1 MEPTTQFFAKLKKLG
16 VTLESETAKL
26 LEQFEKRHDE
36 CDTESQQ
43 RGLRAYHELNC
54 EVGDT
59 KRRIQ
64 KHVAEQ
70 KVRQKEVDDFIRD
83 CRLTEER
90 VSADVQ
96 ALKGFFQKYGYR
108 PSQNNK
114 ETTSTTCQESG
125 AGNQVTDE
133 EAESMA
139 AGEEGSS
146 LDQEGSRPTSPPAG
160 APPPV
165 ADVMQTPKL
174 SDFGLSEMM
183 LKRALARA
191 ERCPEEPP
199 MPNIS
204 FTQAALVTPEPPP
217 ISLTPKCALRLDDD
231 ELVPPRFQD
240 FGLSESTM
248 SLNNDFT
255 MNLLLQKKVA
265 KPQSISPLEVP
276 DPVNQLMK
284 DLQAKAENLESP
296 EPPVFLTPSIK
307 IKKTKNHCLPS
318 TQTPADP
325 ESPELPVLQTPYLKQ
340 FVSSKKPTPATS
352 GTAGDKR
359 AWECSVPEISI
370 QDVDD
375 EQVPE
380 MPNLESVWAKSFQSK
395 DSKRPKRSDHEHNTQ
410 EPEVSGTELEI
421 ATQEFSFGTPRLRKE
436 FQEPSTPEMP
446 DLSSV
451 TQDICKMVSQM
462 QSKGTAMAI
471 VQPNVRENKENI
483 SVPRVPAV
491 TLPVVSESEFQ
502 SLPSYLRIMTLH
514 NLNQAIHGINKHM
527 GERPGGNKEFQM
539 EELKKITNVGAKT
552 PVYIICLTEL
562 KRLMHVG
569 GTKANAVY
577 KVCAHS

>member
-70 KVRQKEVDDFIRD
+70 KGRQKEVDDFIRD

-108 PSQNNK
+108 PPQNNQ

-125 AGNQVTDE
+125 TGNQVTDE
-133 EAESMA
+133 EAESTA

-146 LDQEGSRPTSPPAG
+146 LDQEGSRPTSPTAG
-160 APPPV
+160 AAPPV
-165 ADVMQTPKL
+165 ADVMHTPRL

-276 DPVNQLMK
+276 EPVNQLMK

-318 TQTPADP
+318 TQTTADP

-340 FVSSKKPTPATS
+340 FVSSKKPTPAAS

-359 AWECSVPEISI
+359 SWECSVPEISI

-395 DSKRPKRSDHEHNTQ
+395 DCKIPKRSDHEHNTQ
-410 EPEVSGTELEI
+410 ELEI

-491 TLPVVSESEFQ
+491 TLSVVSESEFQ

-577 KVCAHS
+577 KVCAHN